1 MYMKCVICG
10 KEMKNI
16 MGGNYVCDSCG
27 LAIND
32 LVCRGCQTA
41 TSNNIPDASISIN
54 HATRV
59 SAGDIKPIIGDYPVS
74 GFYQQGWVCPKCGA
88 VLSPSTIFCPFC
100 THGSNK
106 STATSDRIPYDIDYT
121 HRDSTTAAGSG
132 QYGSPTVNKSIS
144 NK

>member
-1 MYMKCVICG
+1 MKCVICG

-32 LVCRGCQTA
+32 LVYRGGQTA
-41 TSNNIPDASISIN
+41 TPNNIPDPSISIDP
-54 HATRV
+54 ATRV
-59 SAGDIKPIIGDYPVS
+59 SAGDIKPIIGDYQVN

-100 THGSNK
+100 TQSNNK
-106 STATSDRIPYDIDYT
+106 STTTSDRIPYDIDYT
-121 HRDSTTAAGSG
+121 HRDSTTAAGSA

>member
-32 LVCRGCQTA
+32 LVYRGCQTA
-41 TSNNIPDASISIN
+41 TPNKIPDPPISID

-59 SAGDIKPIIGDYPVS
+59 SASDIKPIIGDYPVS
-74 GFYQQGWVCPKCGA
+74 GCYQQGWICPKCGA

-100 THGSNK
+100 THGNNK
-106 STATSDRIPYDIDYT
+106 STTTSDRIPYDIDYT

-132 QYGSPTVNKSIS
+132 QYGSPTVNKSVS